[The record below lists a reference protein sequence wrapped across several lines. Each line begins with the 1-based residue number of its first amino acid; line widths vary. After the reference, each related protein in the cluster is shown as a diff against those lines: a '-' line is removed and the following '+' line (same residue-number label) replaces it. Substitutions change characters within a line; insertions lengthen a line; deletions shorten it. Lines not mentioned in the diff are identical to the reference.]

1 MDKTHRKELKTDEF
15 AVVTEHAITYAA
27 THRQQVIRYGGLA
40 LAVLAVAFGA
50 YWFISS
56 RTEDRRTALRNLYA
70 VREATIGPEP
80 QNGALKAF
88 ASEKLRDEALQKAT
102 NDVLSRFP
110 GTDEAAIATFQKANQ
125 LADKGNLVESRKLYE
140 ELAGAG
146 GDFGSLARFSL
157 AQASVTEGK
166 VAEAEKIFRELI
178 ASPSLMV
185 SKEQATMALA
195 RAIMA
200 TRPDEARKLI
210 EPLRVHPRNQVSR
223 NAVSLLGEIPA
234 KK

>member
-15 AVVTEHAITYAA
+15 AVVTEHAIGYAA
-27 THRQQVIRYGGLA
+27 THRQQMIRYGGLA
-40 LAVLAVAFGA
+40 LAVLAVAFGV

-56 RTEDRRTALRNLYA
+56 RAEERRVALRNLYA
-70 VREATIGPEP
+70 VREATIGAEP

-88 ASEKLRDEALQKAT
+88 ATDKLRDDAIEKAV
-102 NDVLSRFP
+102 NDITSRFP
-110 GTDEAAIATFQKANQ
+110 GTDEAAIAVFQKANL
-125 LADKGNLVESRKLYE
+125 LAANGKLVESRKVYE
-140 ELAGAG
+140 ELAGTG

-157 AQASVTEGK
+157 AQAAIAEGK
-166 VAEAEKIFRELI
+166 VADAEKIFRELI
-178 ASPSLMV
+178 ASPTLMV

-223 NAVSLLGEIPA
+223 NAVALLGEIPA